1 MRLIDEYE
9 LRRQLERLRDEM
21 EMKIFTPEALM
32 SRVVDM
38 IENAQTVQAEGPTT
52 QTVWGGTAE
61 NNPMK
66 QLAQKTEELENTRRR
81 LDEYRCGV
89 QMLKAMVDAMTGR
102 SDGK

>member
-1 MRLIDEYE
+1 MRLIDADE
-9 LRRQLERLRDEM
+9 LRGLMERLRDET
-21 EMKIFTPEALM
+21 EIKIIKPESLM
-32 SRVVDM
+32 RKVLDM
-38 IENAQTVQAEGPTT
+38 IDIAKTVHAEGPTT

-89 QMLKAMVDAMTGR
+89 QMLKAMVDALSGR
-102 SDGK
+102 